1 MSTLNIAVLAGDGIG
16 PEITEQAV
24 AVLERL
30 AAQGQFALNLEHA
43 AVGGAGYRAD
53 GHPLPEGTLALAQAS
68 QAILLPAISSV
79 PTC

>member
-30 AAQGQFALNLEHA
+30 SEQGRFALNLEYA
-43 AVGGAGYRAD
+43 AVGGAG
-53 GHPLPEGTLALAQAS
+53 
-68 QAILLPAISSV
+68 
-79 PTC
+79 